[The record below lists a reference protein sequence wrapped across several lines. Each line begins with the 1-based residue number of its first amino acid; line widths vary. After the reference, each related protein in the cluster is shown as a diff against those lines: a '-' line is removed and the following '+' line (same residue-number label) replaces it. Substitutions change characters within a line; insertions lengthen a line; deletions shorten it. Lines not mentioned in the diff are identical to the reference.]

1 MERSEAD
8 PQIGDHALI
17 GDGRTAALCA
27 SDGTIDWLC
36 LPRFDSD
43 PIFGSLVG
51 GPRAGRF
58 SIEVDARRTG
68 RRYRDRSAVLET
80 TWETDGSKVL
90 LTEGMVLHA
99 SGRLLPQSLL
109 VRRLQAHGAPVT
121 VRMRFDPANGL
132 GGGRPPTARRNGGL
146 VVTRG
151 TLALD
156 VRTAPQIAIE
166 PGTDMSFTLAPDR
179 PVTFS
184 VSVSDRQPLVLV
196 PPDRAFEL
204 LEETDRW
211 WKRWADRISYS
222 GSRRGAVVRSSI
234 TLRLLTYAPS
244 GAPVAAPTTSL
255 PEDPGGIRN
264 WDYRY
269 AWPRDAAIGVTAFLA
284 TGLLDEA
291 HSFLH
296 WLTVASRLTRPRLQV
311 VYTLDGKPGLDEVEI
326 DDAPG
331 FRGSRPVRLGN
342 AAATQHQLDVYGWV
356 MDAAWQVNRS
366 GGTVHPA
373 TWRTIAGFADFVAA
387 NWREPDAGI
396 WEERFHPSHHVHSKA
411 MAWVALDRAIRIAR
425 ARRVGSRRAARW
437 KAERDALRREIDARG
452 FDRERNTFVR
462 AYGSHE
468 LDASL
473 LTLAAFDFD
482 EDPVRFTGTLQ
493 AIRRELGAG
502 GPLLY
507 RYPPGRDGL
516 PGEEGAF
523 LPCSFWA
530 VQALAR
536 TGRHEE
542 AARSFEELCARS
554 NDVGLYAEEMD
565 PTTGQHLGNFPQ
577 ALTHG
582 ALIQAALALE
592 PVTEG

>member
-1 MERSEAD
+1 MEPSGPD
-8 PQIGDHALI
+8 LQIGDHALI
-17 GDGRTAALCA
+17 GDGRTAALCT
-27 SDGTIDWLC
+27 SGGTIDWLC

-43 PIFGSLVG
+43 PVFGSLVG

-58 SIEVDARRTG
+58 SIEVDVPRSG
-68 RRYRDRSAVLET
+68 RRYRDGSAVLET
-80 TWETDGSKVL
+80 TWEGDGSRIL

-109 VRRLQAHGAPVT
+109 VRRLEVQGAPVSAR
-121 VRMRFDPANGL
+121 VRFDPAIGL
-132 GGGRPPTARRNGGL
+132 GGGKPPAARRHRAL
-146 VVTRG
+146 VFTRG
-151 TLALD
+151 GMAFEL
-156 VRTAPQIAIE
+156 RTSPEIGIE
-166 PGTDMSFTLAPDR
+166 PGVDLAFTLAPDR

-184 VSVSDRQPLVLV
+184 LSVSDRQPLVLV
-196 PPDRAFEL
+196 SPDRAFEL

-211 WKRWADRISYS
+211 WKRWADRISYA
-222 GSRRGAVVRSSI
+222 GSRRGDVVRSLI
-234 TLRLLTYAPS
+234 TLRLLTYTPS
-244 GAPVAAPTTSL
+244 GAQVAAPTTSL
-255 PEDPGGIRN
+255 PEDPGGVRN

-269 AWPRDAAIGVTAFLA
+269 AWPRDAAIGVTAFLE
-284 TGLLDEA
+284 TGLPDEA

-311 VYTLDGKPGLDEVEI
+311 VYTLDGKPGLAETEI
-326 DDAPG
+326 GDAPG
-331 FRGSRPVRLGN
+331 FRGSRPVRVGN

-356 MDAAWQVNRS
+356 VDAAWLLNRF
-366 GGTVHPA
+366 GGSLHPA

-387 NWREPDAGI
+387 SWREPDAGI
-396 WEERFHPSHHVHSKA
+396 WEERSEPSHHVHSKA
-411 MAWVALDRAIRIAR
+411 MAWVALDRAIRIGR
-425 ARRVGSRRAARW
+425 ERRGGSRRAARW
-437 KAERDALRREIDARG
+437 EAERDAIRAEIDARG

-462 AYGSHE
+462 AFGNRE
-468 LDASL
+468 LDAAL
-473 LTLAAFDFD
+473 LTLAAFGYD
-482 EDPVRFTGTLQ
+482 EDASRLTGTIE

-516 PGEEGAF
+516 EGGEGAF
-523 LPCSFWA
+523 LPCSFWL
-530 VQALAR
+530 VEALAS
-536 TGRHEE
+536 TGRAEE
-542 AARSFEELCARS
+542 AAELFEQMSGRS

-565 PTTGQHLGNFPQ
+565 PTTGEFLGNFPQ

>member
-1 MERSEAD
+1 MERSELD

-17 GDGRTAALCA
+17 GDGRTAALCT
-27 SDGTIDWLC
+27 SGGTIDWFC

-43 PIFGSLVG
+43 PVFGSLVG

-58 SIEVDARRTG
+58 SIQVDARRSG
-68 RRYRDRSAVLET
+68 RRYRDGSAVLET
-80 TWETDGSKVL
+80 RWETDGSRVL

-109 VRRLQAHGAPVT
+109 VRRLEVQGAPVP
-121 VRMRFDPANGL
+121 VRVRFDPANGL
-132 GGGRPPTARRNGGL
+132 GGGRPPVARRHGGL
-146 VVTRG
+146 VFTRG
-151 TLALD
+151 ATALEL
-156 VRTAPQIAIE
+156 RTSPEIDIE
-166 PGTDMSFTLAPDR
+166 PGVDVPFTLTPDH

-211 WKRWADRISYS
+211 WKRWAEGISYA
-222 GSRRGAVVRSSI
+222 GSQRGAVLRSLI
-234 TLRLLTYAPS
+234 TLRLLTYTPS

-255 PEDPGGIRN
+255 PEDLGGIRN

-269 AWPRDAAIGVTAFLA
+269 AWPRDAAIGVSAFLQ
-284 TGLLDEA
+284 TGLPDEA

-311 VYTLDGKPGLDEVEI
+311 VYTLDGKPGLAESEVE
-326 DDAPG
+326 DAPG

-356 MDAAWQVNRS
+356 VGAAWQVNRF
-366 GGTVHPA
+366 GGSLHPA
-373 TWRTIAGFADFVAA
+373 TWRAIAGFADHVAEA
-387 NWREPDAGI
+387 WPEPDAGI
-396 WEERFHPSHHVHSKA
+396 WEERSEPVHHVHSKA
-411 MAWVALDRAIRIAR
+411 MAWVALDRAIRIAET
-425 ARRVGSRRAARW
+425 RRVGSRRVGRW
-437 KAERDALRREIDARG
+437 ESERDSLRREIDAKG
-452 FDRERNTFVR
+452 FDREANTFVR
-462 AYGSHE
+462 AYGSRE
-468 LDASL
+468 LDAAL
-473 LTLAAFDFD
+473 LTLAAFDYE
-482 EDPVRFTGTLQ
+482 EDASRLTSTID
-493 AIRRELGAG
+493 AIRSELGAG

-516 PGEEGAF
+516 EGGEGAF
-523 LPCSFWA
+523 LPCSFWL
-530 VQALAR
+530 VEALAS
-536 TGRHEE
+536 TGRRDE
-542 AARSFEELCARS
+542 AAELFEQMRGRS

-565 PTTGQHLGNFPQ
+565 PTTGEHLGNFPQ

-582 ALIQAALALE
+582 SLVRAALALE